1 MIGPVLCNCCT
12 MMPSS
17 VTPPSVTPPPPP
29 PPPPPPKPVFG
40 TIGLT
45 LDISS
50 VILGVLMLVFG
61 KGK

>member
-1 MIGPVLCNCCT
+1 MSVSPVQCNCCT
-12 MMPSS
+12 MTPSS
-17 VTPPSVTPPPPP
+17 VTPSSVT
-29 PPPPPPKPVFG
+29 PPPPPKPVFG